1 MKKSND
7 RKNGIKVPPWAILA
21 ILFLITIVVS
31 VVLVWCTGVD
41 PNMAFPLMLVFGVMA
56 LISVLALASA
66 LLDNLGL
73 SSKSEALGLPKGSV
87 RALIALSLI
96 IIFAIMLVYMQMQ
109 LSASPVK
116 DANGTILQDVNGTVQ
131 FYEPSQEKKDFALQ
145 TLTTISTLVVAVAGF
160 YFGTRSVEVARG
172 EPARTLTLSSPSNP
186 HDMSAAD
193 KELLIILK
201 PTPEDESVTW
211 ETSPD
216 GDNKGTLV
224 QIEPN
229 RFKYTPSQDFKGTV
243 TMRFKLSRYPDV
255 KVELKVERKPPANA
269 SSGSSGNTGSTGGTG
284 GGASSSGNTK
294 PTGDEKKPNKGT
306 KSSGRK
312 PK

>member
-1 MKKSND
+1 
-7 RKNGIKVPPWAILA
+7 
-21 ILFLITIVVS
+21 
-31 VVLVWCTGVD
+31 
-41 PNMAFPLMLVFGVMA
+41 
-56 LISVLALASA
+56 
-66 LLDNLGL
+66 
-73 SSKSEALGLPKGSV
+73 
-87 RALIALSLI
+87 
-96 IIFAIMLVYMQMQ
+96 MQ
-109 LSASPVK
+109 LSDSPLK
-116 DANGTILQDVNGTVQ
+116 NPDGTYLTYDNGTVIV
-131 FYEPSQEKKDFALQ
+131 YKPSQEKKDFALQ

-186 HDMSAAD
+186 YEMSAAD

-211 ETSPD
+211 ETPPD

-255 KVELKVERKPPANA
+255 KVELKVERKPPAKA
-269 SSGSSGNTGSTGGTG
+269 GGGSSGNTGSTGGTG
-284 GGASSSGNTK
+284 GGTSSSGNTK
-294 PTGDEKKPNKGT
+294 PTGDEKKPDKGT
-306 KSSGRK
+306 KLSGRK

>member
-1 MKKSND
+1 MKKSNGS
-7 RKNGIKVPPWAILA
+7 KNGIKVPPWAIVA
-21 ILFLITIVVS
+21 ILFLITVGVS
-31 VVLVWCTGVD
+31 VGLAWSTCVD
-41 PNMAFPLMLVFGVMA
+41 PNMAFPLMLIFGVLA
-56 LISVLALASA
+56 LVTVLSLASA

-73 SSKSEALGLPKGSV
+73 SSKTEALGLPKGSI

-96 IIFAIMLVYMQMQ
+96 VIFAIMVIYMQMQ
-109 LSASPVK
+109 LSASPIK

-172 EPARTLTLSSPSNP
+172 EPARTLSLTSPTSP
-186 HDMSAAD
+186 HEMSATD
-193 KELLIILK
+193 QELVIILK

-211 ETSPD
+211 ETPPE
-216 GDNKGTLV
+216 GDKKGTLV

-255 KVELKVERKPPANA
+255 KVELKVERKAP
-269 SSGSSGNTGSTGGTG
+269 TG
-284 GGASSSGNTK
+284 GGSGK
-294 PTGDEKKPNKGT
+294 DK
-306 KSSGRK
+306 
-312 PK
+312 